1 MGYLPGF
8 LADVFISYSHI
19 DDYPFGENE
28 SRWVTQFHRNIEI
41 RVRSYLGRPITI
53 WRDLKLGGADVF
65 SEEIASE
72 LGRSAVLLSIVS
84 PGYLESEWCRREL
97 QLFTEAT
104 RQTGGIK
111 IGNKARII
119 KVLKTPVPRER
130 LPELLDAI
138 LGYEFYRVELDTE
151 VVREFLIDPSA
162 EGRRAYWARV
172 DDVAQELKR
181 LFDLMLA
188 GRNSRSNSAGSI
200 YLALTSSDLQNH
212 RDALRRELE
221 DRGYQILPDQPLPW
235 NAEQIVEAVGADL
248 VHSAMSIHPLGG
260 RYGLVPDGETRS
272 IVELQLDLATNRAG
286 GSSVIWIPP
295 GNAAAEERQR
305 SFVDRVR
312 NHPGGAGAVELLETS
327 LEEVKAFVINRL
339 RKRAAPDPAVRK
351 PDPNAAASDFCI
363 YLVCD
368 QRDRPAV
375 AGLQKYLIEQGCE
388 VMLPLRRG
396 DPEQVRND
404 HQENLLICDAVL
416 IYWGAADEFWLRTKM
431 RDLIRV
437 RGLGRDKPLK
447 GSAIYVA
454 EPQDD
459 DKQEFAT
466 REAILI
472 REGGEF
478 SPAALE
484 PFIAAIKQASGV

>member
-188 GRNSRSNSAGSI
+188 GRNSRSN
-200 YLALTSSDLQNH
+200 
-212 RDALRRELE
+212 
-221 DRGYQILPDQPLPW
+221 
-235 NAEQIVEAVGADL
+235 
-248 VHSAMSIHPLGG
+248 
-260 RYGLVPDGETRS
+260 
-272 IVELQLDLATNRAG
+272 
-286 GSSVIWIPP
+286 
-295 GNAAAEERQR
+295 
-305 SFVDRVR
+305 
-312 NHPGGAGAVELLETS
+312 
-327 LEEVKAFVINRL
+327 
-339 RKRAAPDPAVRK
+339 
-351 PDPNAAASDFCI
+351 
-363 YLVCD
+363 
-368 QRDRPAV
+368 
-375 AGLQKYLIEQGCE
+375 
-388 VMLPLRRG
+388 
-396 DPEQVRND
+396 
-404 HQENLLICDAVL
+404 
-416 IYWGAADEFWLRTKM
+416 
-431 RDLIRV
+431 
-437 RGLGRDKPLK
+437 
-447 GSAIYVA
+447 
-454 EPQDD
+454 
-459 DKQEFAT
+459 
-466 REAILI
+466 
-472 REGGEF
+472 
-478 SPAALE
+478 
-484 PFIAAIKQASGV
+484 